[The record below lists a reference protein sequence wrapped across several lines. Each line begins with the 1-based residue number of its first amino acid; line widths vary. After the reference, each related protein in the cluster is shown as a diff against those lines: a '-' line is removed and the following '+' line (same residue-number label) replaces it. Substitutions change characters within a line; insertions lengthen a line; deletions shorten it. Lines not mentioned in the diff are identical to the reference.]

1 MKRFVPATLIASLL
15 AAACATPRDT
25 PRVGQATSGTLGL
38 GTASTAINAEWW
50 RAFGD
55 PQLDRLIAMALAGNP
70 SLDEALARI
79 RVAAAQ
85 AEGERESLKPQVT
98 GAGQLNR
105 ARVGDKFAPPP
116 IGGHDTNIAIALGNL
131 SWDLDLFGRR
141 RALVARAA
149 ATAQAAR
156 LDAAQARLAVSV
168 SLAQAYVGLAR
179 ADKLV
184 AVTGDFVATRR
195 QAVGFVQSR
204 IRNQLASQFEL
215 RAAETLLAEAEQ
227 ARTQAVG
234 QREVLVHAIAAL
246 AGRGADFYPRIVSPA
261 LALDRAPPVPATL
274 PADLLGRR
282 PDLLA
287 GRARIDAAVQGRKA
301 AAAAFL
307 PDISISALAGLTAV
321 GLSNVVSGGAFTYS
335 VGPAVTLPIF
345 EGGRLRAQYRSATAD
360 LDAAVASYNDAVLGA
375 VREAADAISTVRA
388 GDRALQDQD
397 HIVAGL
403 RGTVAL
409 DEVRFRNGLGSRLDA
424 IDSGFR
430 LLEAEQALVGFQADA
445 LTRRVQLVAALGG
458 GFDPVLAQGPALTDN
473 PS

>member
-1 MKRFVPATLIASLL
+1 VRRFAPAALIAALL
-15 AAACATPRDT
+15 AGACTTPRDAT
-25 PRVGQATSGTLGL
+25 RVTQATPAVLGL
-38 GTASTAINAEWW
+38 GDATPTINAEWW

-55 PQLDRLIAMALAGNP
+55 PQLDRLMAMAMAGNP
-70 SLDEALARI
+70 SLDEALARL
-79 RVAAAQ
+79 RLAAAQ
-85 AEGERESLKPQVT
+85 TESERAGLRPQVT
-98 GAGQLNR
+98 GSGQLDR
-105 ARVGDKFAPPP
+105 ARIGDKFAPPP
-116 IGGHDTNIAIALGNL
+116 IGGDDTNIAIAVGNL
-131 SWDLDLFGRR
+131 RWDLDLFGRR
-141 RALVARAA
+141 HALAARAA
-149 ATAQAAR
+149 ASAQAVR

-179 ADKLV
+179 AEKLIAV
-184 AVTGDFVATRR
+184 ADDFVATRR

-227 ARTQAVG
+227 ARAQAVG
-234 QREVLVHAIAAL
+234 QREVLVHAIAAI
-246 AGRGADFYPRIVSPA
+246 AGHGADLYPRISAPSLV
-261 LALDRAPPVPATL
+261 LDRAPTLPDAL

-287 GRARIDAAVQGRKA
+287 AQARIDAAVQGRKA

-321 GLSNVVSGGAFTYS
+321 GLGNVASGGAFTYS
-335 VGPAVTLPIF
+335 AGPAVTLPIF
-345 EGGRLRAQYRSATAD
+345 EGGALRAQYRGATAD
-360 LDAAVASYNDAVLGA
+360 LDEAVASYNDAVLGA

-388 GDRALQDQD
+388 GDRALADQD
-397 HIVAGL
+397 RIVAGL

-409 DEVRFRNGLGSRLDA
+409 DEVRVRNGLGSRLDA

-445 LTRRVQLVAALGG
+445 LTRRIQLVAALGG
-458 GFDPVLAQGPALTDN
+458 GFDPARPDGPTAKDN
-473 PS
+473 AS